1 MLGGLQKTEEKK
13 KKKKAG
19 RGRPRACLRNDSSV
33 DLFNKYL
40 LKTYHLPNTIL
51 SSREIAGTWRDR
63 VPAAVVVSTGRE
75 TWKW

>member
-1 MLGGLQKTEEKK
+1 MGPEDAWRTAEDKE
-13 KKKKAG
+13 KKAG

-51 SSREIAGTWRDR
+51 SSREIEGTWRDW
-63 VPAAVVVSTGRE
+63 VLGAFVVSTGRE